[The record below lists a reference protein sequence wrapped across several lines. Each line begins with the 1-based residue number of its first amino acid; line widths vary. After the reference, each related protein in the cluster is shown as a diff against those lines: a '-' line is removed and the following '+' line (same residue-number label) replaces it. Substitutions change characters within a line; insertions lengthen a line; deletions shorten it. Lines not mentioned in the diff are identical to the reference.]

1 MDPGGGR
8 GSICGWVFTL
18 ARMTG
23 LLQLQ
28 ALVLVLITPFCIS
41 PTELAEQGPG
51 DIPQQLTFVLAVS
64 NTSIICCPVAQDIKC
79 WGHGGKVR
87 VHRLGLQF

>member
-1 MDPGGGR
+1 M
-8 GSICGWVFTL
+8 FTL
-18 ARMTG
+18 ARVTG

-64 NTSIICCPVAQDIKC
+64 NTSIIRCPVAQDIKC
-79 WGHGGKVR
+79 WGHGGEVR
-87 VHRLGLQF
+87 VHRVSLQL